1 MHKDMA
7 GVVGFKSTF
16 HALVRKVMKAFEDVK
31 VYMAMFKDAIYCFY
45 FLFIFLF
52 IFLLFSKV
60 TVEPT
65 ASGTIKKYEYPY
77 YAKE

>member
-16 HALVRKVMKAFEDVK
+16 HALVREVMEAFEDVK

-45 FLFIFLF
+45 FLF